1 MNRRKDNKG
10 VVLKEGESQRAN
22 GSYDYRYIGSDGRRH
37 AIYAPTLKELR
48 EKKKQII
55 IDEADDIHVDSKR
68 MTINDM
74 YKVYVELKR
83 GVKDNT
89 LQNYCYMYDR
99 FVAPDF
105 GNTRLS
111 NLKKSD
117 VQRFYNHLVDDLC
130 LKIRSVENVH
140 IVLYQVLQKAVD
152 DGYLRTNVASNC
164 IKDLKSSHNYQKEK
178 KMSLTLQQQKL
189 FERYIEAHPQYSH
202 WYPIFIVMLYTGM
215 RVGEVTGL
223 RWCDIDFKH
232 NVIHVTHTLVYY
244 PHGVNGCSFGINTP
258 KTVNSYRTIPM
269 TNKVREALSRQKKL
283 MKLLESRGVSLD
295 KEIDGYTNFVFI
307 NRFGNVQNQTVLNKA
322 LRRIM
327 RDCND
332 EILEKSNG
340 NVEDLVLLPR
350 FSCHTLRH
358 TFATRL
364 CEKSRNL
371 KAIQSI
377 MGHSDIRTTMDIY
390 ADATN
395 ELKQKE
401 MKAFEN
407 LMVLEDIDDTPSYA
421 TTYANLYDIDEEI

>member
-1 MNRRKDNKG
+1 
-10 VVLKEGESQRAN
+10 
-22 GSYDYRYIGSDGRRH
+22 
-37 AIYAPTLKELR
+37 
-48 EKKKQII
+48 
-55 IDEADDIHVDSKR
+55 

-152 DGYLRTNVASNC
+152 DGYLRMNVASNC

-178 KMSLTLQQQKL
+178 KMSLTLAQQKL

-269 TNKVREALSRQKKL
+269 TSKVREALSRQKKL

-340 NVEDLVLLPR
+340 NVENLVLLPR
-350 FSCHTLRH
+350 FSCHGRV
-358 TFATRL
+358 
-364 CEKSRNL
+364 
-371 KAIQSI
+371 I
-377 MGHSDIRTTMDIY
+377 IRT
-390 ADATN
+390 
-395 ELKQKE
+395 
-401 MKAFEN
+401 
-407 LMVLEDIDDTPSYA
+407 S
-421 TTYANLYDIDEEI
+421 